1 MAQEMALILSTPIE
15 QLVPRLIAWNN
26 SELMA
31 SVKERL
37 AAYVGKIY
45 DESSITEAKS
55 DRAQLNNFAK
65 ALNDE
70 RIRIG
75 KIYDAPLQKFKAEV
89 DEVLHKVKEAAA
101 TIDEQVKAYEQE
113 RQDARLAENKEYFAS
128 VLPEALAQFVSY
140 EKIAKREWLNA
151 SKTPATVRKEIDAA
165 VQKIISELA
174 TIDALGD
181 KDADMKAEYF
191 QTLDLAATIQAH
203 ERRKA
208 DKARIQAAQEAARAA
223 EAEAREVADEKSAKP
238 QEAAQKLYTV
248 SFAVTGTNAQLKSLA
263 NHMRANGLKFKKILI
278 GG

>member
-15 QLVPRLIAWNN
+15 QLVPQLIAWNN
-26 SELMA
+26 SDLMA

-37 AAYVGKIY
+37 IEYVGKIY
-45 DESSITEAKS
+45 DEKSITEAKS
-55 DRAQLNNFAK
+55 DKAQLNNFAK
-65 ALNDE
+65 ALNAE

-75 KIYDAPLQKFKAEV
+75 KIYDAPLQKFKTEV
-89 DEVLHKVKEAAA
+89 DEVIHAVEEVSA
-101 TIDEQVKAYEQE
+101 TIDEQVKAYEQV

-140 EKIAKREWLNA
+140 EKIAKKEWLNS
-151 SKTPATVRKEIDAA
+151 SKTPTAVRKEIDAA

-181 KDADMKAEYF
+181 RDADMKAEYF

-208 DKARIQAAQEAARAA
+208 DKARIQAAQEAAKAA
-223 EAEAREVADEKSAKP
+223 EAAAQEAEDEEPVRPK
-238 QEAAQKLYTV
+238 EAAQKLYTV
-248 SFAVTGTNAQLKSLA
+248 SFAVTGTNAQLKALA
-263 NHMRANGLKFKKILI
+263 EFLRANNLEYKKL
-278 GG
+278 

>member
-15 QLVPRLIAWNN
+15 QLVPQLIAWNN
-26 SELMA
+26 SDLMA

-37 AAYVGKIY
+37 TEYVGKIY
-45 DESSITEAKS
+45 DEKSITEAKS
-55 DRAQLNNFAK
+55 DKAQLNNFAK
-65 ALNDE
+65 ALNAE

-75 KIYDAPLQKFKAEV
+75 KIYDAPLQKFKSEV
-89 DEVLHKVKEAAA
+89 DEVIHAVEEVSA

-113 RQDARLAENKEYFAS
+113 RQNARLAENKEYFAS
-128 VLPEALAQFVSY
+128 VLPETLAQFVSY
-140 EKIAKREWLNA
+140 EKIAKKEWLNA
-151 SKTPATVRKEIDAA
+151 SKTPTAVRKEIDAA

-223 EAEAREVADEKSAKP
+223 EAAAQEVADEEPAKP

-248 SFAVTGTNAQLKSLA
+248 SFAVTGTNAQLKALA
-263 NHMRANGLKFKKILI
+263 EFLRANNLEYKKL
-278 GG
+278 

>member
-15 QLVPRLIAWNN
+15 QLVPQLIAWNN
-26 SELMA
+26 SDLMA

-37 AAYVGKIY
+37 TEYVGKIY
-45 DESSITEAKS
+45 DEKSITEAKS
-55 DRAQLNNFAK
+55 DKAQLNNFAK
-65 ALNDE
+65 ALNAE

-75 KIYDAPLQKFKAEV
+75 KIYDAPLQKFKTEV
-89 DEVLHKVKEAAA
+89 DEVIHAVEEVSA

-113 RQDARLAENKEYFAS
+113 RQNARLAENKEYFAS
-128 VLPEALAQFVSY
+128 VLPETLAQFVSY
-140 EKIAKREWLNA
+140 EKIAKKEWLNA
-151 SKTPATVRKEIDAA
+151 SKTPTAVRKEIDAA

-223 EAEAREVADEKSAKP
+223 EAAAQEVADEEPAKP

-248 SFAVTGTNAQLKSLA
+248 SFAVTGTNAQLKALA
-263 NHMRANGLKFKKILI
+263 EFLRANNLEYKKL
-278 GG
+278 

>member
-15 QLVPRLIAWNN
+15 QLVPQLIAWNN
-26 SELMA
+26 SDLMA

-37 AAYVGKIY
+37 TEYVGKIY
-45 DESSITEAKS
+45 DEKSITEAKS
-55 DRAQLNNFAK
+55 DKAQLNNFAK
-65 ALNDE
+65 ALNAE

-75 KIYDAPLQKFKAEV
+75 KIYDAPLQKFKSEV
-89 DEVLHKVKEAAA
+89 DEVIHAVEEVSA
-101 TIDEQVKAYEQE
+101 TIDEQVKAYEQV

-128 VLPEALAQFVSY
+128 VLPETLAQFVSY
-140 EKIAKREWLNA
+140 EKIAKKEWLNA
-151 SKTPATVRKEIDAA
+151 SKTPTAVRKEIDAA

-223 EAEAREVADEKSAKP
+223 EAAAQEVADEEPAKP

-248 SFAVTGTNAQLKSLA
+248 SFAVTGTNAQLKALA
-263 NHMRANGLKFKKILI
+263 EFLRANNLEYKKL
-278 GG
+278 

>member
-15 QLVPRLIAWNN
+15 QLVPQLIAWNN
-26 SELMA
+26 SDLMA

-37 AAYVGKIY
+37 TEYVGKIY
-45 DESSITEAKS
+45 DEKSITEAKS
-55 DRAQLNNFAK
+55 DKAQLNNFAK
-65 ALNDE
+65 ALNAE

-75 KIYDAPLQKFKAEV
+75 KIYDAPLQKFKTEV
-89 DEVLHKVKEAAA
+89 DEVIHAVEEVSA
-101 TIDEQVKAYEQE
+101 TIDEQVKAYEQV

-128 VLPEALAQFVSY
+128 VLPETLAQFVSY
-140 EKIAKREWLNA
+140 EKIAKKEWLNA
-151 SKTPATVRKEIDAA
+151 SKTPTAVRKEIDAA

-223 EAEAREVADEKSAKP
+223 EAAAQEVADEEPAKP

-248 SFAVTGTNAQLKSLA
+248 SFAVTGTNAQLKALA
-263 NHMRANGLKFKKILI
+263 EFLRANNLEYKKL
-278 GG
+278 

>member
-15 QLVPRLIAWNN
+15 QLVPQLIAWNN
-26 SELMA
+26 SDLMA

-37 AAYVGKIY
+37 TEYVGKIY
-45 DESSITEAKS
+45 DEKSITEAKS
-55 DRAQLNNFAK
+55 DKAQLNNFAK
-65 ALNDE
+65 ALNAE

-75 KIYDAPLQKFKAEV
+75 KIYDAPLQKFKSEV
-89 DEVLHKVKEAAA
+89 DEVIHAVEEVSA

-113 RQDARLAENKEYFAS
+113 RQNARLAENKEYFAS
-128 VLPEALAQFVSY
+128 VLPETLAQFVSY
-140 EKIAKREWLNA
+140 EKIAKKEWLNA
-151 SKTPATVRKEIDAA
+151 SKTPTAVRKEIDAA
-165 VQKIISELA
+165 VQKIVSELA

-223 EAEAREVADEKSAKP
+223 EAAAQEVADEGPAKP

-248 SFAVTGTNAQLKSLA
+248 SFAVTGTNAQLKALA
-263 NHMRANGLKFKKILI
+263 EFLRANNLEYKKL
-278 GG
+278 

>member
-15 QLVPRLIAWNN
+15 QLVPQLIAWNN
-26 SELMA
+26 SDLMA

-37 AAYVGKIY
+37 TEYVGKIY
-45 DESSITEAKS
+45 DEKSITEAKS
-55 DRAQLNNFAK
+55 DKAQLNNFAK
-65 ALNDE
+65 ALNAE

-75 KIYDAPLQKFKAEV
+75 KIYDAPLQKFKTEV
-89 DEVLHKVKEAAA
+89 DEVIHAVEEVSA
-101 TIDEQVKAYEQE
+101 TIDEQVKAYEQV

-128 VLPEALAQFVSY
+128 VLPETLAQFVSY
-140 EKIAKREWLNA
+140 EKIAKKEWLNA
-151 SKTPATVRKEIDAA
+151 SKTPAAVRKEIDAA

-223 EAEAREVADEKSAKP
+223 EAAAQEVADEEPAKP

-248 SFAVTGTNAQLKSLA
+248 SFAVTGTNAQLKALA
-263 NHMRANGLKFKKILI
+263 EFLRANNLEYKKL
-278 GG
+278 

>member
-15 QLVPRLIAWNN
+15 QLVPQLIAWNN

-37 AAYVGKIY
+37 TAYVGKIY

-65 ALNDE
+65 ALNTE
-70 RIRIG
+70 RLRIG

-89 DEVLHKVKEAAA
+89 DEVIHAVEQVSA
-101 TIDEQVKAYEQE
+101 TIDEQVKAYEQA

-128 VLPEALAQFVSY
+128 VLPETLAPFISY
-140 EKIAKREWLNA
+140 EMIAKKEWLNA
-151 SKTPATVRKEIDAA
+151 SKTPKAVRKEIDAS
-165 VQKIISELA
+165 VQKIVAELA

-181 KDADMKAEYF
+181 ADADMKVEYF

-208 DKARIQAAQEAARAA
+208 DKARIQAAQEAAK
-223 EAEAREVADEKSAKP
+223 EAEAARNEEAEKP

-248 SFAVTGTNAQLKSLA
+248 SFAVTGTSAQLNALA
-263 NHMRANGLKFKKILI
+263 DYMRANGLKFKKS
-278 GG
+278 

>member
-15 QLVPRLIAWNN
+15 QLVPQLIAWNN
-26 SELMA
+26 SDLMA

-37 AAYVGKIY
+37 TEYVGKIY
-45 DESSITEAKS
+45 DEKSITEAKS
-55 DRAQLNNFAK
+55 DKAQLNNFAK
-65 ALNDE
+65 ALNAE

-75 KIYDAPLQKFKAEV
+75 KIYDAPLQKFKTEV
-89 DEVLHKVKEAAA
+89 DEVIHAVEEVSA
-101 TIDEQVKAYEQE
+101 TIDEQVKAYEQV

-128 VLPEALAQFVSY
+128 VLPETLAQFVSY
-140 EKIAKREWLNA
+140 EKIAKKEWLNA
-151 SKTPATVRKEIDAA
+151 SKTPAAVRKEIDAA

-223 EAEAREVADEKSAKP
+223 EAAAQEVEDEEPAKP

-248 SFAVTGTNAQLKSLA
+248 SFAVTGTNAQLKALA
-263 NHMRANGLKFKKILI
+263 EFLRANNLEYKKL
-278 GG
+278 

>member
-15 QLVPRLIAWNN
+15 QLVPQLIAWNN
-26 SELMA
+26 SDLMA

-37 AAYVGKIY
+37 TEYVGKIY
-45 DESSITEAKS
+45 DEKSITEAKS
-55 DRAQLNNFAK
+55 DKAQLNNFAK
-65 ALNDE
+65 ALNAE

-75 KIYDAPLQKFKAEV
+75 KIYDAPLQKFKTEV
-89 DEVLHKVKEAAA
+89 DEVIHAVEEVSA
-101 TIDEQVKAYEQE
+101 TIDEQVKAYEQA

-140 EKIAKREWLNA
+140 EKIAKKEWLNA
-151 SKTPATVRKEIDAA
+151 SKTPTAVRKEIDAA

-223 EAEAREVADEKSAKP
+223 EAAAQEVADEEPAKP

-248 SFAVTGTNAQLKSLA
+248 SFAVTGTNAQLKALA
-263 NHMRANGLKFKKILI
+263 EFLRANNLEYKKL
-278 GG
+278 

>member
-15 QLVPRLIAWNN
+15 QLVPQLIAWNN

-45 DESSITEAKS
+45 DESTITEAKS
-55 DRAQLNNFAK
+55 DKAQLNNFAK
-65 ALNDE
+65 ALNSE

-89 DEVLHKVKEAAA
+89 DEVIHTVEQVSA

-113 RQDARLAENKEYFAS
+113 RQDARLAENKEYFSS
-128 VLPEALAQFVSY
+128 VLPETLAQFVSY
-140 EKIAKREWLNA
+140 EKIAKKEWLNA
-151 SKTPATVRKEIDAA
+151 SKTPTAVRKEIDAG
-165 VQKIISELA
+165 VQKIVADLA

-181 KDADMKAEYF
+181 AEADMKAEYF
-191 QTLDLAATIQAH
+191 QSLDLAATIQAH

-208 DKARIQAAQEAARAA
+208 DKARIQAAEEAAKAA
-223 EAEAREVADEKSAKP
+223 EAAAQEAQGEEPAKP
-238 QEAAQKLYTV
+238 QGAAQKLHTV
-248 SFAVTGTNAQLKSLA
+248 SFAVTGTSAQLNALADYMKS
-263 NHMRANGLKFKKILI
+263 NGLKFKKS
-278 GG
+278 

>member
-15 QLVPRLIAWNN
+15 QLVPQLIAWNN
-26 SELMA
+26 SDLMA

-37 AAYVGKIY
+37 TEYVGKIY
-45 DESSITEAKS
+45 DEKSITEAKS
-55 DRAQLNNFAK
+55 DKAQLNNFAK
-65 ALNDE
+65 ALNAE

-75 KIYDAPLQKFKAEV
+75 KIYDAPLQKFKTEV
-89 DEVLHKVKEAAA
+89 DEVIHAVEEVSA
-101 TIDEQVKAYEQE
+101 TIDEQVKAYEQV
-113 RQDARLAENKEYFAS
+113 RQDARLAENKKYFAS
-128 VLPEALAQFVSY
+128 VLPETLAQFVSY
-140 EKIAKREWLNA
+140 EKIAKKEWLNA
-151 SKTPATVRKEIDAA
+151 SKTPTAVRKEIDAA
-165 VQKIISELA
+165 VQKIVSELA

-223 EAEAREVADEKSAKP
+223 EAAAREVEDEEPAKP

-248 SFAVTGTNAQLKSLA
+248 SFAVTGTNAQLKALA
-263 NHMRANGLKFKKILI
+263 EFLRANNLEYKKL
-278 GG
+278 

>member
-15 QLVPRLIAWNN
+15 QLVPQLIAWNN
-26 SELMA
+26 SDLMA

-37 AAYVGKIY
+37 TEYVGKIY
-45 DESSITEAKS
+45 DEKSITEAKS
-55 DRAQLNNFAK
+55 DKAQLNNFAK
-65 ALNDE
+65 ALNAE

-89 DEVLHKVKEAAA
+89 DEVIHAVEEVSA
-101 TIDEQVKAYEQE
+101 TIDEQVKAYEQV

-128 VLPEALAQFVSY
+128 VLPETLAQFVSY
-140 EKIAKREWLNA
+140 EKIAKKEWLNA
-151 SKTPATVRKEIDAA
+151 SKTPTAVRKEIDAA
-165 VQKIISELA
+165 VQKIVSELA

-223 EAEAREVADEKSAKP
+223 EAAAQEVEDEEPAKP

-248 SFAVTGTNAQLKSLA
+248 SFAVTGTNAQLKALA
-263 NHMRANGLKFKKILI
+263 EFLRANNLEYKKL
-278 GG
+278 

>member
-15 QLVPRLIAWNN
+15 QLVPQLIAWNN
-26 SELMA
+26 SDLMA

-37 AAYVGKIY
+37 TEYVGKIY
-45 DESSITEAKS
+45 DETTITEAKS
-55 DRAQLNNFAK
+55 DKAQLNNFAK
-65 ALNDE
+65 ALNAE

-89 DEVLHKVKEAAA
+89 DEVIHAVEEVST
-101 TIDEQVKAYEQE
+101 TIDEQVKEYEQK
-113 RQDARLAENKEYFAS
+113 RQNARLAENEEYFAS
-128 VLPEALAQFVSY
+128 VLPETLAQFVSY
-140 EKIAKREWLNA
+140 EKIAKKEWLNA
-151 SKTPATVRKEIDAA
+151 SKTPTAVRKEIDAA

-223 EAEAREVADEKSAKP
+223 EAAAQEVADEEPAKP

-248 SFAVTGTNAQLKSLA
+248 SFAVTGTNAQLKALA
-263 NHMRANGLKFKKILI
+263 EFLRANNLEYKKL
-278 GG
+278 

>member
-15 QLVPRLIAWNN
+15 QLVPQLIAWNN
-26 SELMA
+26 SDLMA

-37 AAYVGKIY
+37 TEYVGKIY
-45 DESSITEAKS
+45 DEKSITEAKS
-55 DRAQLNNFAK
+55 DKAQLNNFAK
-65 ALNDE
+65 ALNAE

-75 KIYDAPLQKFKAEV
+75 KIYDAPLQKFKTEV
-89 DEVLHKVKEAAA
+89 DEVIHAVEEVSA
-101 TIDEQVKAYEQE
+101 TIDEQVKAYEQV

-128 VLPEALAQFVSY
+128 VLPETLAQFVSY
-140 EKIAKREWLNA
+140 EKIAKKEWLNA
-151 SKTPATVRKEIDAA
+151 SKTPTAVRKEIDAA
-165 VQKIISELA
+165 VQKIVSELA

-223 EAEAREVADEKSAKP
+223 EAAAQEVADEEPAKP

-248 SFAVTGTNAQLKSLA
+248 SFAVTGTNAQLKALA
-263 NHMRANGLKFKKILI
+263 EFLRANNLEYKKL
-278 GG
+278 